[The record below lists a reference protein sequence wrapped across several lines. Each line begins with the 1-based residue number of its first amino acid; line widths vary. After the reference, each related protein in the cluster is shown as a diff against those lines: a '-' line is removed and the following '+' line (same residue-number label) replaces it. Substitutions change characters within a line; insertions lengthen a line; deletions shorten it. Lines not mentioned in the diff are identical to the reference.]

1 MALDSDIMNPDSHLA
16 VRFYQ
21 REMDNE
27 FQSTLQGRPIK
38 YMADFIRIEIPGDR
52 NTIIDT
58 FVNESHKK
66 RFPMQWAQYL
76 NEKADGGSDVQG
88 TLLKDWPLLS
98 VAVASELK
106 HFNFYT
112 VEQIASASDAQLNAL
127 GMAAGMSPLSLKEKA
142 KAFLSNA
149 KDSALVQQQ
158 ADELRKR
165 DTEIEAL
172 KQQMQ
177 ELLGQLNKPKA
188 SKAKP
193 QDTEDVPEA
202 A

>member
-21 REMDNE
+21 REVDNA
-27 FQSTLQGRPIK
+27 FQTALQGRPIK
-38 YMADFIRIEIPGDR
+38 KMADFIRIEIPGDR

-66 RFPMQWAQYL
+66 RFPMQWAQYQ
-76 NEKADGGSDVQG
+76 NEKADGGNDVQG
-88 TLLKDWPLLS
+88 TLLRDWPLLS
-98 VAVASELK
+98 AAIAAELK

-112 VEQIASASDAQLNAL
+112 VEQIANASDMQLNNL
-127 GMAAGMSPLSLKEKA
+127 GMAAGMSPSSLKEKA
-142 KAFLSNA
+142 KAFLANA

-165 DTEIEAL
+165 DQEIEAM

-177 ELLGQLNKPKA
+177 ELLGQMNKQKTTKGK
-188 SKAKP
+188 SKEE
-193 QDTEDVPEA
+193 TPEVA
-202 A
+202 EE

>member
-21 REMDNE
+21 REVDNE
-27 FQSTLQGRPIK
+27 FQTALQGRPIK
-38 YMADFIRIEIPGDR
+38 KMADFIRIEIPGDR

-66 RFPMQWAQYL
+66 RFPMQWAQYQ
-76 NEKADGGSDVQG
+76 NEKADGGNDVQG

-98 VAVASELK
+98 AAIAAELK

-112 VEQIASASDAQLNAL
+112 VEQIAGASDMQLNNL
-127 GMAAGMSPLSLKEKA
+127 GMAAGMSPSSLKEKA
-142 KAFLSNA
+142 KAFLANA

-165 DTEIEAL
+165 DQEIEAM

-177 ELLGQLNKPKA
+177 ELLGQMNKQKTTKGK
-188 SKAKP
+188 SKEEA
-193 QDTEDVPEA
+193 PEVA
-202 A
+202 EE

>member
-21 REMDNE
+21 REVDNA
-27 FQSTLQGRPIK
+27 FQTALQGRPIK
-38 YMADFIRIEIPGDR
+38 KMADFVRIEIPGDR

-66 RFPMQWAQYL
+66 RFPMQWAQYQ
-76 NEKADGGSDVQG
+76 NEKADGGNDVQG

-98 VAVASELK
+98 AAIAAELK

-112 VEQIASASDAQLNAL
+112 VEQIAGASDMQLNNL
-127 GMAAGMSPLSLKEKA
+127 GMAAGMSPSSLKEKA
-142 KAFLSNA
+142 KAFLANA

-165 DTEIEAL
+165 DQEIEAM

-177 ELLGQLNKPKA
+177 ELLGQMNKQKTTKGK
-188 SKAKP
+188 SKEEA
-193 QDTEDVPEA
+193 PEVA
-202 A
+202 EE